1 MKAFLLTLK
10 VGPACQNGKQHKQ
23 VIFRN
28 VKLMFEYLAEKDI
41 DIEIA
46 KNTFYSYNQNF
57 TRTVFADSDGVLM
70 YENKCCMVELYSI

>member
-10 VGPACQNGKQHKQ
+10 VGPACQNGKQNKQ

-28 VKLMFEYLAEKDI
+28 VKLMFEYLVEKEI

-57 TRTVFADSDGVLM
+57 TRTVVTDSDGVLM
-70 YENKCCMVELYSI
+70 YENNCCMVELYSI